1 MPPCFLLP
9 CYYYWYYIEIIALDT
24 NSAIRYHFI
33 YMIKTFKD
41 KETEKIFKL
50 QFSRK
55 LPNSIQ
61 QGAVRKLSYLHAAKE
76 LKDLTILPANKL
88 EKLSGNRKGQY
99 SMRINDQWRICF
111 KWRSSNVY
119 DVEIVDYH

>member
-1 MPPCFLLP
+1 
-9 CYYYWYYIEIIALDT
+9 
-24 NSAIRYHFI
+24 
-33 YMIKTFKD
+33 MIKTFKD

-76 LKDLTILPANKL
+76 LKDLTIPPANKL
-88 EKLSGNRKGQY
+88 KKLSGNRKGQY
-99 SMRINDQWRICF
+99 SIRINDQWRICF